1 MAEIIPTQEQLRE
14 WITYGCD
21 EPKRNKYPQEA
32 IEPTL
37 GVLGYMHKYCNRDIN
52 ELVTQVRRRGIKRDY
67 NYFYQLLTGRYFRPN
82 SAGGVEGAWR
92 GVHKIWVQLKAYDDF
107 ATKLVKTRFV
117 ETSVWHRINDYVQR
131 KRTPFSCC
139 RFGAIRGHTGN
150 QKTACFEEIIRRETF
165 GDEAKDIKPQP
176 GNAYHMECPA
186 DATLGLFIDKLNF
199 IMGGP
204 LGTKATKREHI
215 RNTMLSPRRFLILD
229 NIQRCFIR
237 SAGSRQPI
245 FDYLQ
250 ELQEDT
256 RSTIIIVWTPVADQ
270 FEAAIQNEYFEQ
282 FIGRI
287 GGQREI
293 LEIESHPSE
302 EDVVTIAKDF
312 KLSAAD
318 VEELT
323 PRLLELAQERG
334 RVRVLFQ
341 ALQEGARLANT
352 KSQPFTAKHVLQ
364 YLGE

>member
-1 MAEIIPTQEQLRE
+1 MADVIPTHEQLRE

-37 GVLGYMHKYCNRDIN
+37 GIHGYMHKYCNRDIN

-67 NYFYQLLTGRYFRPN
+67 NYFYQLLTGRYFRAN
-82 SAGGVEGAWR
+82 GAGEIQGAWR
-92 GVHKIWVQLKAYDDF
+92 GVYKIWVQLKAFDDF
-107 ATKLVKTRFV
+107 ATKLVRTRFV
-117 ETSVWHRINDYVQR
+117 ETSVWTLINNYVQR

-150 QKTACFEEIIRRETF
+150 QKTECFKEIIRRETF
-165 GDEAKDIKPQP
+165 GDEEKKIDPRP
-176 GNAYHMECPA
+176 GNAFHMECPA

-215 RNTMLSPRRFLILD
+215 RNTMLSPGRFLILD
-229 NIQRCFIR
+229 NIQRCFIK

-256 RSTIIIVWTPVADQ
+256 NSTIIICWTPVADQ
-270 FEAAIQNEYFEQ
+270 FEAVIQNEYFEQ

-287 GGQREI
+287 GGKREI
-293 LEIESHPSE
+293 LDIESHPSE
-302 EDVVTIAKDF
+302 EDIVTIAKDF
-312 KLSAAD
+312 NLSAAD
-318 VEELT
+318 VEKLT
-323 PRLLELAQERG
+323 PTLVEVAQEKG

-341 ALQEGARLANT
+341 TLQEGARLANT
-352 KSQPFTAKHVLQ
+352 EGQPFAARHVLQ
-364 YLGE
+364 YLGK